1 TEKQSL
7 PSEEFAKSFKTGI
20 AEICYPHG
28 IRSLRASCMV
38 VEYHFDIYKIMDW
51 MSWDSIEM
59 AKMYVKLNRDA
70 FRTEMNKKEFAVN

>member
-1 TEKQSL
+1 
-7 PSEEFAKSFKTGI
+7 
-20 AEICYPHG
+20 
-28 IRSLRASCMV
+28 MV